1 MPQPKTNKP
10 SLVHS
15 TSRSSS
21 QSPGPSSPSQAT
33 ETTRL
38 LSKRKPSDQAALAG
52 HDNHEV
58 HHRGPISSARFK
70 FLFISILLNCIIAFF
85 DSTLMASAHPVIT
98 SYFNASNA
106 ASWFSTVFYLTSTV
120 FQPLYG
126 RISDTIGRRPVYL
139 FAITMFFCSTAWCGS
154 APDLGNFIAA
164 RAVCGMGAGGVTTMA
179 GILTSDLVKI
189 EYRGI
194 YQSYFNMAYGFG
206 IGIGAALGGFLC
218 DHFGWRMAFYL
229 QLPFILVFGCLAY
242 IAVPKGLGPNLAK
255 TRGTSLGSAFS
266 SFDSYGAVGLS
277 TMTTCLILG
286 VNLGGNVFNWTHP
299 LVITSLVL
307 FIISAVALYFIER
320 GAEYPILPIPYL
332 STKPNGNLMWS
343 NFFAAIVINTVLFN
357 IPLYLQAVR
366 QTTPTTSG
374 IFLLSPLFGI
384 SITAVLVGYYITYT
398 RKMKGPMTI
407 GTIILIM
414 GIVLVTACLS
424 PEVPTW
430 AVPLLIPFCS
440 IGQGFLFPAV
450 TISVLAINPQD
461 EQAVVGTTLG
471 LLRNLGSILGVAVS
485 SWLVQNA
492 LIVFLDSYVTA
503 ADPQTKA
510 AIIRTVRESVQAIRH
525 LDPEHKTQVIA
536 AYNASLRFTFLVIVV
551 VAIFPGLLIWPLKI
565 PRLQSQTDMDSG
577 GLDGAGDDEPIH
589 GLLDARD
596 QVAVQYDDNALLDVI
611 DEEAGSGDTDTEAD
625 DYAIDDSGTNASL
638 SRTNSRTSRTMSH
651 ASASAAGRI
660 SRRNTNQSR
669 SRRASFDLQWR

>member
-1 MPQPKTNKP
+1 MPQPQTNSP
-10 SLVHS
+10 SLVHP
-15 TSRSSS
+15 TSHPSS
-21 QSPGPSSPSQAT
+21 QSPDPILPSRAT

-38 LSKRKPSDQAALAG
+38 LSGQKTSHQSDLVQQ
-52 HDNHEV
+52 DKHEV

-85 DSTLMASAHPVIT
+85 DTTLMASAHPVIT

-126 RISDTIGRRPVYL
+126 RVSDTIGRRPVYL
-139 FAITMFFCSTAWCGS
+139 FAITMFFFSTAWCGA
-154 APDLGNFIAA
+154 APDLANFIAA

-229 QLPFILVFGCLAY
+229 QLPFVLIFGCLAY
-242 IAVPKGLGPNLAK
+242 VAVPKGLGPNLAK
-255 TRGTSLGSAFS
+255 TRGQSLRSAFS

-286 VNLGGNVFNWTHP
+286 VNLGGNVFHWTHP
-299 LVITSLVL
+299 VVITSLVL
-307 FIISAVALYFIER
+307 FLISAVSLYYIER
-320 GAEYPILPIPYL
+320 QAEFPILPIPYL

-366 QTTPTTSG
+366 QTTPTISC
-374 IFLLSPLFGI
+374 IYLLSPLFGI

-398 RKMKGPMTI
+398 RKMKRPMTI
-407 GTIILIM
+407 GTIVLLI
-414 GIVLVTACLS
+414 GIVLVTVCLS
-424 PEVPTW
+424 PEIPTW

-492 LIVFLDSYVTA
+492 LVVFLETYVTA
-503 ADPQTKA
+503 ADPETKA
-510 AIIRTVRESVQAIRH
+510 SIIRTVRESVEAIRH
-525 LDPEHKTQVIA
+525 LDPEHKSQVIA
-536 AYNASLRFTFLVIVV
+536 AYNASLRVTFVTIIA
-551 VAIFPGLLIWPLKI
+551 VAIIPGILIWPLKI
-565 PRLQSQTDMDSG
+565 PRLQSQTDMDPD
-577 GLDGAGDDEPIH
+577 GLDGSCDDEPIH

-596 QVAVQYDDNALLDVI
+596 QVAVQYDDDALLNVI
-611 DEEAGSGDTDTEAD
+611 DEEDGTTDTDTEGD
-625 DYAIDDSGTNASL
+625 DYAIDDSGINASL
-638 SRTNSRTSRTMSH
+638 SRTTSRTMSH
-651 ASASAAGRI
+651 ASASVAGRG